1 MKKKSCIIVL
11 TAFSVLLLFNIYGLA
26 TFPYYELTNDLI
38 KIQIKGSILGI
49 INIIG
54 KITISIVVLLS
65 FKFQQNF
72 EIKNSI
78 KTNLHL
84 ITFLKTLACIGIVF
98 NIIWINYY
106 IIFSD
111 GIQGLFL
118 NFGND
123 AIVLIDQIALLTLCS
138 IILFNPKIEL
148 NSMNFKLLI
157 IALLGF
163 SVSAIESIYSL
174 GISYSYGEE
183 ILSFHTLNR
192 FAYMLPCLSC
202 ILLSISIY
210 LQDSKLC
217 RIHLKEVGSSV

>member
-11 TAFSVLLLFNIYGLA
+11 TAFSVLLLVNIYGLA

-38 KIQIKGSILGI
+38 KIQIKGSIIGI

-65 FKFQQNF
+65 FKLQQNF
-72 EIKNSI
+72 EIKKSI

-84 ITFLKTLACIGIVF
+84 VTFLNILACIGIVF

-106 IIFSD
+106 LILSD

-118 NFGND
+118 NFGNN
-123 AIVLIDQIALLTLCS
+123 AIVFIDQIALLTLCS
-138 IILFNPKIEL
+138 IILFNFKFEL
-148 NSMNFKLLI
+148 NNMNFKLLI

-174 GISYSYGEE
+174 GITYSYGEE

-210 LQDSKLC
+210 LQSSKFGVNFT
-217 RIHLKEVGSSV
+217 KEVE

>member
-11 TAFSVLLLFNIYGLA
+11 TAFSVLLLVNIYGLA

-38 KIQIKGSILGI
+38 KIQIKGSIIGI

-72 EIKNSI
+72 EIKKSI

-84 ITFLKTLACIGIVF
+84 VTFLNILACIGIVF

-106 IIFSD
+106 LILSD

-118 NFGND
+118 NFGNN
-123 AIVLIDQIALLTLCS
+123 AIVFIDQIALLTLCS
-138 IILFNPKIEL
+138 IILFNFKFEL
-148 NSMNFKLLI
+148 NNMNFKLLI

-210 LQDSKLC
+210 LQSSKFGVNFT
-217 RIHLKEVGSSV
+217 KEVE

>member
-11 TAFSVLLLFNIYGLA
+11 TAFSVLLLVNIYTLA
-26 TFPYYELTNDLI
+26 TFPYYELTNDLLKIYI
-38 KIQIKGSILGI
+38 KESILGI

-65 FKFQQNF
+65 FKLQQNF
-72 EIKNSI
+72 EIKKSI

-84 ITFLKTLACIGIVF
+84 VTFLNILACIGIVF

-106 IIFSD
+106 LILSD

-118 NFGND
+118 NFGNNT
-123 AIVLIDQIALLTLCS
+123 IVLIDQIALLTLCS
-138 IILFNPKIEL
+138 IILFNFKFEL
-148 NSMNFKLLI
+148 NNMNFKLLI

-192 FAYMLPCLSC
+192 FAYMTPCLSC

-210 LQDSKLC
+210 MK
-217 RIHLKEVGSSV
+217 K

>member
-11 TAFSVLLLFNIYGLA
+11 TAFSVLLLVNIYTLA
-26 TFPYYELTNDLI
+26 TFPYYELTNDLLKIYI
-38 KIQIKGSILGI
+38 KESILGI

-65 FKFQQNF
+65 FKLQQNF
-72 EIKNSI
+72 EIKKSI

-84 ITFLKTLACIGIVF
+84 VTFLNILACIGIVF

-106 IIFSD
+106 LILSD

-118 NFGND
+118 NFGNN
-123 AIVLIDQIALLTLCS
+123 AIVFIDQIALLTLCS
-138 IILFNPKIEL
+138 IILFNFKFEL
-148 NSMNFKLLI
+148 NNMNFKLLI

-192 FAYMLPCLSC
+192 FAYMTPCLSC

-210 LQDSKLC
+210 MK
-217 RIHLKEVGSSV
+217 K

>member
-11 TAFSVLLLFNIYGLA
+11 TAFSVLLLVNIYGIA
-26 TFPYYELTNDLI
+26 TFPYYELTEDLI
-38 KIQIKGSILGI
+38 KENIKGSILEI

-54 KITISIVVLLS
+54 KITISIVVLFS

-72 EIKNSI
+72 EIKKSI
-78 KTNLHL
+78 KANLHL
-84 ITFLKTLACIGIVF
+84 VTFLKTLAFIGILF
-98 NIIWINYY
+98 NIFWFYY
-106 IIFSD
+106 FIFPV
-111 GIQGLFL
+111 GLHGL
-118 NFGND
+118 ILD
-123 AIVLIDQIALLTLCS
+123 LSSSKITIIDQVCLLTLSLIILCASKMPLNSMSYKLLMIALLS
-138 IILFNPKIEL
+138 
-148 NSMNFKLLI
+148 
-157 IALLGF
+157 F
-163 SVSAIESIYSL
+163 SVSAIEQIYSL

-192 FAYMLPCLSC
+192 FAYMTPSISC

>member
-11 TAFSVLLLFNIYGLA
+11 TAFSVLLLVNIYGLA

-49 INIIG
+49 INIIS

-72 EIKNSI
+72 KIKNSI
-78 KTNLHL
+78 KTNLNF

-106 IIFSD
+106 LIFWE

-118 NFGND
+118 NFGFA

-138 IILFNPKIEL
+138 IILFNSKIEL

>member
-11 TAFSVLLLFNIYGLA
+11 TAFSVLLLVNIYGLA

-38 KIQIKGSILGI
+38 KIQIKGSIIGI

-84 ITFLKTLACIGIVF
+84 VTFLNILACIGIVF

-106 IIFSD
+106 LILSD

-118 NFGND
+118 NFGNN
-123 AIVLIDQIALLTLCS
+123 AIVFIDQIALLTLCS
-138 IILFNPKIEL
+138 IILFNFKFEL
-148 NSMNFKLLI
+148 NNMNFKLLI

-210 LQDSKLC
+210 LQSSKFGVNFT
-217 RIHLKEVGSSV
+217 KEVE